1 MLARAALSQ
10 WRCAGRLVSQQRGI
24 ATSAIRLGGASKS
37 PGGALPRDINNDPR
51 AYLRADGMRKMAP
64 NDKNCPNGG
73 AMSGAGGSFAMN
85 YSLVDYF
92 DNSPPYYVWEENG
105 KTYIK
110 GAPRMKLEELYWEP
124 DFQGIYPFWTR
135 VKMHMKGNFRL
146 NMKAEFLA
154 FYIPAVIIFGLVM
167 PIMMTVYAQEEAV
180 YTTMTVKIIGRQWY
194 WLYEVESPVE
204 DDEDEDED

>member
-10 WRCAGRLVSQQRGI
+10 WRCAGRVWSQQRGI
-24 ATSAIRLGGASKS
+24 ATSVVRLGGDSKS
-37 PGGALPRDINNDPR
+37 PGGMLPRDVRTDPR
-51 AYLRADGMRKMAP
+51 AYLRKDGQRKIAP
-64 NDKNCPNGG
+64 LDKNVPHGG
-73 AMSGAGGSFAMN
+73 TISGAGGSASMN
-85 YSLVDYF
+85 YSLVDF
-92 DNSPPYYVWEENG
+92 LDNSPPYYVWEENG

-110 GAPRMKLEELYWEP
+110 GKPRYKLEELYWEP
-124 DFQGIYPFWTR
+124 DFQGVYPFWSR

-167 PIMMTVYAQEEAV
+167 PIMMTIYAQEEAV

-194 WLYEVESPVE
+194 WLYEVESPVG
-204 DDEDEDED
+204 DDEDED